1 MEHYN
6 EYVDSRGW
14 HYRAMPLIG
23 GQPYALCYQR
33 TPGGGWHRMKQM
45 MLRMT
50 LAETNEQERK
60 RNTEKAGIRE

>member
-1 MEHYN
+1 MKHYN

-33 TPGGGWHRMKQM
+33 TPGGGWHRD
-45 MLRMT
+45 
-50 LAETNEQERK
+50 ETDDVAHDIGRSQTRS
-60 RNTEKAGIRE
+60 